1 MLKIFSAQ
9 IENHFPLLQLK
20 INLLL
25 CNCTMRVIRLTE
37 NKLIYLV
44 LATVGSK
51 KNFFLYETAL
61 CISKDISPKQKKC
74 YYIEKLS
81 QFFMREHLVEE
92 NCCTTLNK
100 TLIIVYYS
108 KKTMFIIII
117 PKKSKNETFH
127 C

>member
-1 MLKIFSAQ
+1 MYIESLMLKIFSAQ

-51 KNFFLYETAL
+51 KNFFLYEVTLAAWL
-61 CISKDISPKQKKC
+61 KSFSFQQIFPPRQKKR
-74 YYIEKLS
+74 YIVLLLFY
-81 QFFMREHLVEE
+81 FF
-92 NCCTTLNK
+92 
-100 TLIIVYYS
+100 I
-108 KKTMFIIII
+108 
-117 PKKSKNETFH
+117 
-127 C
+127 